1 MYEQGRGVPQDGAE
15 AAHWYAAAAEQGLL
29 PAEWNLAVAYEKG
42 HGIPQDYKQARYWY
56 EQGAH
61 AGDKQSE
68 ERLGAIGALWG
79 PLIDGL
85 AAARRLTLCW
95 DSASPA

>member
-1 MYEQGRGVPQDGAE
+1 MNLGFMYEQGRGVPQDDAE
-15 AAHWYAAAAEQGLL
+15 AAHWYATAAEQGLL

-42 HGIPQDYKQARYWY
+42 RGIPRDYKQARYWY

-68 ERLGAIGALWG
+68 ERLGELLYLG
-79 PLIDGL
+79 PVSYTH
-85 AAARRLTLCW
+85 LTLPTIC
-95 DSASPA
+95 SG